1 MNWKTGLRAAVLGA
15 VLLGAPEASAFCGF
29 YVSGATG
36 ELYNNATQV
45 VLMREGTRTVLSM
58 ANNYQGPPSDFA
70 MVVPVPVVLQKE
82 NVKTLP
88 PDIFKKLDQLTAP
101 RLVEYWEQD
110 PCYQPP
116 PMQYAPMPPMA
127 MGMPAPAAAP
137 AASLGVRIEAKFAV
151 GEYEVVILSAENA
164 MGLDTW
170 LRQEKYNIPEGAEP
184 VLKPYVQAGM
194 KFFVAKVDVEKVK
207 FKDGQATLSPLR
219 FHFDDDRFFLPVR
232 LGLLNSSGTQ
242 DLIVNILA
250 RERYEVANYPN
261 VTIPTNLELSPRG
274 KENFGAF
281 YAALFDRTAEKNP
294 KAVITEYAWNAGTCD
309 PCPGPAL
316 SPTDLTLLG
325 GDVAPDPPPGP
336 GQASRNAQKLSTWNV
351 TLTRLHTRYTRDAL
365 GDDLVFR
372 KATPISGGNE
382 NWSGTNS
389 QEATPLSAG
398 GTSMFQGR
406 YIVRHPWEGKITCTD
421 PKFGRWGGPP
431 GGAKRPETAQN
442 LAFAPRGKN
451 DFAAWLTQDVN
462 TLGLKGTPAPPPQR
476 TYDVPLSA
484 HFRGPRWPLAAG
496 FFLGLTAVGLLAWRS
511 RRAS

>member
-70 MVVPVPVVLQKE
+70 MVIPVPVILQKE

-88 PDIFKKLDQLTAP
+88 QTLFKKIDELGAP

-110 PCYQPP
+110 PCSPTLEGLGLTGTGFGGGGIGLGLG
-116 PMQYAPMPPMA
+116 A
-127 MGMPAPAAAP
+127 GKGG
-137 AASLGVRIEAKFAV
+137 LGVKVEAQFEV
-151 GEYEVVILSAENA
+151 GEYEVLILSAKDST
-164 MGLDTW
+164 GLDTW
-170 LRQEKYNIPEGAEP
+170 LRQQKYNIPAGAEP

-336 GQASRNAQKLSTWNV
+336 RPGQSERPEAQHL
-351 TLTRLHTRYTRDAL
+351 
-365 GDDLVFR
+365 
-372 KATPISGGNE
+372 E
-382 NWSGTNS
+382 
-389 QEATPLSAG
+389 
-398 GTSMFQGR
+398 
-406 YIVRHPWEGKITCTD
+406 RHPH
-421 PKFGRWGGPP
+421 
-431 GGAKRPETAQN
+431 
-442 LAFAPRGKN
+442 
-451 DFAAWLTQDVN
+451 
-462 TLGLKGTPAPPPQR
+462 PAPHA
-476 TYDVPLSA
+476 L
-484 HFRGPRWPLAAG
+484 HPRCP
-496 FFLGLTAVGLLAWRS
+496 
-511 RRAS
+511 RR